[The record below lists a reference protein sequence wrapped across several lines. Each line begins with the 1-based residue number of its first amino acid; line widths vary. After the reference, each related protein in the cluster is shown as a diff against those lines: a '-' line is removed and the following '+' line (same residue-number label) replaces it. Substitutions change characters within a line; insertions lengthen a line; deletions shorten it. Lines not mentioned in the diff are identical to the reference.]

1 MMKADISSL
10 VSSTTAAGLCCLC
23 CCLPPEGGGGT
34 VMFSMNMSMSRRC
47 LAAARLGLS
56 SSVTRSGRV
65 RLLRLVS
72 SPSLLRVSASL
83 LVARLLLTG
92 P

>member
-1 MMKADISSL
+1 MKADISSL
-10 VSSTTAAGLCCLC
+10 VSSTIGALLACLYC
-23 CCLPPEGGGGT
+23 WRWPEGGGGT

-47 LAAARLGLS
+47 RAAARLGLS

-72 SPSLLRVSASL
+72 SPSLLSVSGS
-83 LVARLLLTG
+83 LVARLALM
-92 P
+92 

>member
-10 VSSTTAAGLCCLC
+10 VSSTTGALLCCLYC
-23 CCLPPEGGGGT
+23 WRWPEGGGGT
-34 VMFSMNMSMSRRC
+34 VMFSMNMSISRRC
-47 LAAARLGLS
+47 RAAARLGLS

-72 SPSLLRVSASL
+72 SPSLLRVSGS
-83 LVARLLLTG
+83 LVARLPLT
-92 P
+92 